1 MLNKF
6 FNLTKEIY
14 KIDRRIKLLQF
25 SCKNVNFMFKLKTLL
40 CLKQKSKKKYSI
52 MLKIAILGL
61 GEGRSTM
68 SAALE
73 SEKIKLTKVC
83 DLNEELCKLRAKE
96 FDFNSWTT
104 NYQDILDDSSIDI
117 VAIYTPDHL
126 HANHVKQALLHG
138 KHVVCTKPFIDNL
151 ADAKEL
157 LDLGKKTGKKVF
169 IGQSSRFSEP
179 MVRQKK
185 DFDKGLIGNLI
196 TVEAHYH
203 ADNRWFLKKDW
214 SLLNSF
220 KWLYGGLSHPVDF
233 VRWYLKD
240 IEEVMGYG
248 MVSENGNLA
257 GLKNEDAMHFIFKA
271 KNGHIAR
278 VSGVYSSPT
287 QPTKRDSTLTCI
299 LRGTLGAS
307 QGDYHELRYSITSKD
322 GEEKVVYWGDEK
334 LKYYYRFEGQS
345 HHAGEYQN
353 YLEYFADSIENHYT
367 AYPNMEEGIGTI
379 ALLQAMDRSLQT
391 GTPIKI
397 ADIKAEYGIG

>member
-1 MLNKF
+1 MLN
-6 FNLTKEIY
+6 
-14 KIDRRIKLLQF
+14 
-25 SCKNVNFMFKLKTLL
+25 
-40 CLKQKSKKKYSI
+40 
-52 MLKIAILGL
+52 IAILGL

-73 SEKIKLTKVC
+73 SKKLELVKVC
-83 DLNEELCKLRAKE
+83 DLSEELCRLRAKE
-96 FDFNSWTT
+96 FGFNKWTT
-104 NYQDILDDSSIDI
+104 NYHDILGDDSIDI

-126 HANHVKQALLHG
+126 HVEHVKQALIHG
-138 KHVVCTKPFIDNL
+138 KHVVCTKPFIDDL
-151 ADAKEL
+151 ANAREL
-157 LDLGKKTGKKVF
+157 LDLSNKVDKKVF

-179 MVRQKK
+179 MKRQRK
-185 DFDKGLIGNLI
+185 DFDKGDIGDLI

-214 SLLNSF
+214 ALLNSF

-248 MVSENGNLA
+248 MISQTGSQA
-257 GLKNEDAMHFIFKA
+257 GLKNEDTMHFIFKA
-271 KNGHIAR
+271 KKGHIAR

-287 QPTKRDSTLTCI
+287 QPTKRDSTLSCI

-307 QGDYHELRYSITSKD
+307 QADYHELRYSLTSKD
-322 GEEKVVYWGDEK
+322 GEEKIVYWGDEK

-353 YLEYFADSIENHYT
+353 YLEYFVDSIEQNYT
-367 AYPNMEEGIGTI
+367 AYPNMEEGIGTV
-379 ALLQAMDRSLQT
+379 ALLQAMERSLET
-391 GTPIKI
+391 GKPVKI
-397 ADIKAEYGIG
+397 ADINLEYGL